1 MNMQLWNPF
10 EEFENLLDRYN
21 KSGGNHFANQ
31 HVNSGT
37 ENIAKPVQRQRKQ
50 GDRSFKFRIG

>member
-21 KSGGNHFANQ
+21 KSGGKNL
-31 HVNSGT
+31 S
-37 ENIAKPVQRQRKQ
+37 KQ
-50 GDRSFKFRIG
+50 YSTI